1 MLNPLIYLL
10 ILGVPFCGLVVS
22 AILAIFRVIS
32 NRSLII
38 LNILNI
44 FFTLSTA
51 ICIFLDWFKKKTVLY
66 FNIGSWFNVGV
77 TDVNWGFMFDGVT
90 IIMILVVSLVSFLVH
105 LYSLEYMAGDP
116 NHLKFM
122 QYLTLFTLSMFILIT
137 ANNLV
142 QLFIGWEGV
151 GVCSFLLINFWDSRI
166 AANTSALK
174 AIIVNRVGDFGLIF
188 ALILLSRQFG
198 GTFEYG
204 LIFSQLSLDLYD
216 NILIDWIVFFLF
228 LGAVGKSAQVFL
240 HVWLPDAMEGPTPV
254 SALIHAATM
263 VTAGVFLIIRCCYL
277 FELSPFI
284 LKIVLI
290 FGGVTALFAGSVGM
304 VQVDLKKVIAYSTCS
319 QLGFMVVACG
329 LSAYDVALFH
339 LAMHAFFKALLFL
352 SAGSIIHAFYYD
364 EQDIRRMGGA
374 LSILPVTYISF
385 FIGSIALMGFPY
397 TAGYYSKDFILELL
411 LVVNCPIS
419 KFSMLCCFL
428 AVICTTFYS
437 TRLLYFVF
445 FSQNRNTQYVM
456 SKTHESSFY
465 ILIPLLVLSFF
476 SLCGGFLFKETFVS
490 SGVLMG
496 NFKNAFSLGEFFY
509 SNSYTLFYL
518 DIEELYLSKLI
529 SFFIVIFVTS
539 FTLIGYNN
547 PLIINRIMK
556 SSFFLFLFRFLQKKW
571 YFDILYAYFSRYIL
585 NFSYNNLLLLWDRGF
600 LESFGPLGG
609 TRILYNIT
617 YFVRSFQNGDLKYYL
632 ESFGLIFFLLFLDIL
647 YYFGN

>member
-1 MLNPLIYLL
+1 MSKVYLFVLLVPL
-10 ILGVPFCGLVVS
+10 CGLITS
-22 AILAIFRVIS
+22 AILAGLRILA

-44 FFTLSTA
+44 FFVFSVA
-51 ICIFLDWFKKKTVLY
+51 VCIFLDWLKKKTVY
-66 FNIGSWFNVGV
+66 YINIGSWFNVGTTNV
-77 TDVNWGFMFDGVT
+77 EWGFMFDGVT
-90 IIMILVVSLVSFLVH
+90 VLMIFVVALVSFLVH
-105 LYSLEYMAGDP
+105 VYSLEYMAGDP
-116 NHLKFM
+116 NHVKFM

-188 ALILLSRQFG
+188 ALVLLSRQFG

-204 LIFSQLSLDLYD
+204 LIFSQLNMGLQE

-228 LGAVGKSAQVFL
+228 VGAVGKSAQVFL

-277 FELSPFI
+277 FELSPFV

-290 FGGVTALFAGSVGM
+290 FGGITALFAGTVGM

-374 LSILPVTYISF
+374 LSILPVTYICF

-445 FSQNRNTQYVM
+445 FSHNRNTLYIM
-456 SKTHESSFY
+456 SKTHESSIY
-465 ILIPLLVLSFF
+465 ILFPLVILSMF
-476 SLCGGFLFKETFVS
+476 SLFGGYLFKETFVS
-490 SGVLMG
+490 SSVLMG
-496 NFKNAFSLGEFFY
+496 NFKNAYSLGGFFY
-509 SNSYTLFYL
+509 NNSYTLFYL
-518 DIEELYLSKLI
+518 EIEELVYSKLI
-529 SFFIVIFVTS
+529 SFFIVFFVTL
-539 FTLIGYNN
+539 FTFIIYNK
-547 PLIINRIMK
+547 PLLLNRIMGN
-556 SSFFLFLFRFLQKKW
+556 SLFLFVYRFLQKKW
-571 YFDILYAYFSRYIL
+571 YFDIIYVYFSRFML
-585 NFSYNNLLLLWDRGF
+585 KFSYDNLVLLWDRGF
-600 LESFGPLGG
+600 LEVFGPLGG
-609 TRILYNIT
+609 TRILALCTGVIRQVQCGNLRI
-617 YFVRSFQNGDLKYYL
+617 YFEWTGF
-632 ESFGLIFFLLFLDIL
+632 FFFIFLISHFFIANL
-647 YYFGN
+647 

>member
-1 MLNPLIYLL
+1 MLSPIIYLL
-10 ILGVPFCGLVVS
+10 VLAVPFFGLIFS
-22 AILAIFRVIS
+22 ALFAAFRILS

-38 LNILNI
+38 LNIFNI
-44 FFTLSTA
+44 VFVLSIA
-51 ICIFLDWFKKKTVLY
+51 ICIFTNWFTKKRITY
-66 FNIGSWFNVGV
+66 FNIGNWFNVGNTNV
-77 TDVNWGFMFDGVT
+77 EWGFMFDGVT
-90 IIMILVVSLVSFLVH
+90 IIMILVVALVSCLVH
-105 LYSLEYMAGDP
+105 IYSMEYMAGDP

-174 AIIVNRVGDFGLIF
+174 AIIVNRVGDFGLVF

-204 LIFSQLSLDLYD
+204 LIFSQL
-216 NILIDWIVFFLF
+216 NFEFFQKGLIDWIVFFLF

-277 FELSPFI
+277 FELSPVV
-284 LKIVLI
+284 LKVVLI
-290 FGGVTALFAGSVGM
+290 FGGITALFAGSVGM

-374 LSILPVTYISF
+374 LQILPVTYISF

-397 TAGYYSKDFILELL
+397 TAGFYSKDFILELL
-411 LVVNCPIS
+411 LVTNCPIS

-428 AVICTTFYS
+428 AVVCTTFYS

-445 FSQNRNTQYVM
+445 FSSNRNTLYIM
-456 SKTHESSFY
+456 SKTHESSIY
-465 ILIPLLVLSFF
+465 ILIPLIVLSFF
-476 SLCGGFLFKETFVS
+476 SLFGGFIFKESFVS
-490 SGVLMG
+490 SAVLSG
-496 NFKNAFSLGEFFY
+496 SFRNSYSLGEFF
-509 SNSYTLFYL
+509 L
-518 DIEELYLSKLI
+518 
-529 SFFIVIFVTS
+529 
-539 FTLIGYNN
+539 
-547 PLIINRIMK
+547 
-556 SSFFLFLFRFLQKKW
+556 
-571 YFDILYAYFSRYIL
+571 
-585 NFSYNNLLLLWDRGF
+585 
-600 LESFGPLGG
+600 
-609 TRILYNIT
+609 
-617 YFVRSFQNGDLKYYL
+617 
-632 ESFGLIFFLLFLDIL
+632 
-647 YYFGN
+647 

>member
-1 MLNPLIYLL
+1 MLNSLIYLL
-10 ILGVPFCGLVVS
+10 VLGVPLCGLIIS
-22 AILAIFRVIS
+22 AILSSFRLLT

-38 LNILNI
+38 LNICNI
-44 FFTLSTA
+44 FFVLNIA
-51 ICIFLDWFKKKTVLY
+51 LYLFFDWFKSKNIIY
-66 FNIGSWFNVGV
+66 FNLGSWFNVGL

-90 IIMILVVSLVSFLVH
+90 IIMIFVVTLVSFLVH

-116 NHLKFM
+116 NHIKFM

-188 ALILLSRQFG
+188 ALIMLSRQFG

-204 LIFSQLSLDLYD
+204 LIFSQISLNLFD
-216 NILIDWIVFFLF
+216 NNLIDYIAFFLF

-263 VTAGVFLIIRCCYL
+263 VTAGVFLLIRCCYI
-277 FELSPFI
+277 FELSPFV

-290 FGGVTALFAGSVGM
+290 FGGITALFAGSVGM

-411 LVVNCPIS
+411 LVINCPLS

-445 FSQNRNTQYVM
+445 FSSNRNSLYIM
-456 SKTHESSFY
+456 SKTHESSLY

-509 SNSYTLFYL
+509 NQTYTLFYL
-518 DIEELYLSKLI
+518 EIEELYLSKLI
-529 SFFIVIFVTS
+529 SFFIVFFVTII
-539 FTLIGYNN
+539 TLIGYNN
-547 PLIINRIMK
+547 PLFINKIMK
-556 SSFFLFLFRFLQKKW
+556 NHFFLFLFRFLQKKW
-571 YFDILYAYFSRYIL
+571 YFDIIYAYLTRFIL
-585 NFSYNNLLLLWDRGF
+585 NFSFTNFLILWDRGF
-600 LESFGPLGG
+600 LEFFGPLGG
-609 TRILYNIT
+609 TRMFYNVTQI
-617 YFVRSFQNGDLKYYL
+617 VRGFQTGELKYYL

-647 YYFGN
+647 YYFAF

>member
-1 MLNPLIYLL
+1 MLHSLVYLL
-10 ILGVPFCGLVVS
+10 ILGVPLCGLIVS
-22 AILAIFRVIS
+22 AILSAFRILS

-38 LNILNI
+38 LNIFNI
-44 FFTLSTA
+44 FFVLNIA
-51 ICIFLDWFKKKTVLY
+51 FYLFFDWLKYKTVLY
-66 FNIGSWFNVGV
+66 FNIGSWFNVGL

-90 IIMILVVSLVSFLVH
+90 IIMIFVVTLVSFLVH

-188 ALILLSRQFG
+188 ALIMLSRQFG

-204 LIFSQLSLDLYD
+204 LIFSQISL
-216 NILIDWIVFFLF
+216 NIINNSLIDWIAFFLF

-263 VTAGVFLIIRCCYL
+263 VTAGVFLIIRCCYI

-290 FGGVTALFAGSVGM
+290 FGGITALFAGSVGM

-374 LSILPVTYISF
+374 LSVLPVTYLSF

-397 TAGYYSKDFILELL
+397 TAGFYSKDFILELL
-411 LVVNCPIS
+411 LVTNCPLS

-428 AVICTTFYS
+428 AVGCTTFYS

-445 FSQNRNTQYVM
+445 FSSNRNNLYIM

-509 SNSYTLFYL
+509 NEAYTLFYL
-518 DIEELYLSKLI
+518 EIEELYLSKLI
-529 SFFIVIFVTS
+529 SFFIVIFVTV

-547 PLIINRIMK
+547 PFFFNKIMK
-556 SSFFLFLFRFLQKKW
+556 NHLFLFLFRFLQKKW
-571 YFDILYAYFSRYIL
+571 YFDILYAYFSRFIL
-585 NFSYNNLLLLWDRGF
+585 NFSFNNFLLLWDRGF
-600 LESFGPLGG
+600 LEFFGPLGG
-609 TRILYNIT
+609 TRFFYGLTQI
-617 YFVRSFQNGDLKYYL
+617 VRGFQTGELKYYL

-647 YYFGN
+647 YYFAF